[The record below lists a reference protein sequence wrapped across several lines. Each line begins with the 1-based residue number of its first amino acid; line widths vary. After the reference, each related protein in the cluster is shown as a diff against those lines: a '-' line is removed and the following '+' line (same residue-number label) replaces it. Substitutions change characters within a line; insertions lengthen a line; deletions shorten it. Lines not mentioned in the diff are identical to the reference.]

1 MGNSGSHCIGK
12 YTICILNLDLLGL
25 RLSQAIITTKLKNI
39 ICHFLVCIFSFLIT
53 AYFCFSCLTCK
64 LQIFSNF
71 KNWLCVLSMHDG
83 YCVSTC
89 VWACLIK
96 NFFFFI
102 WFFFSSFVQNVSLFF
117 PIQFCLKYIMPTFG
131 SLLAFNHL
139 LSFSIPFFPFS
150 FFFLLLLD
158 VSSATFLLLDVYY
171 ANTWVPLAIYF
182 LSATLYCR
190 DIHTGTLYSLYEV
203 TCINFIFTVNSF
215 YLHYSSLFLYPSR
228 YKSLVFTLHSPP

>member
-1 MGNSGSHCIGK
+1 MCQHLCLSLPYQK
-12 YTICILNLDLLGL
+12 LL
-25 RLSQAIITTKLKNI
+25 
-39 ICHFLVCIFSFLIT
+39 FFSFD
-53 AYFCFSCLTCK
+53 YFL
-64 LQIFSNF
+64 
-71 KNWLCVLSMHDG
+71 
-83 YCVSTC
+83 
-89 VWACLIK
+89 
-96 NFFFFI
+96 
-102 WFFFSSFVQNVSLFF
+102 SFVQNVSLFF

-131 SLLAFNHL
+131 SLLALNHL

-203 TCINFIFTVNSF
+203 ICINFIFTVNSF
-215 YLHYSSLFLYPSR
+215 YLHYSVNALHPLCSFNNL
-228 YKSLVFTLHSPP
+228 KSVNLMIFARRAKVSTTTYLTYSMFTS

>member
-39 ICHFLVCIFSFLIT
+39 ICYLFAFFSLLIT
-53 AYFCFSCLTCK
+53 DYLGFSCLTCK

-102 WFFFSSFVQNVSLFF
+102 WSFFRHLFKMFFFF
-117 PIQFCLKYIMPTFG
+117 PIVFCLKYIMPTFG
-131 SLLAFNHL
+131 SLLALNHL
-139 LSFSIPFFPFS
+139 LSFSIPFFLFRS
-150 FFFLLLLD
+150 FFFFYLMYHLPH
-158 VSSATFLLLDVYY
+158 FFFFDVYY

-203 TCINFIFTVNSF
+203 ICINFIFTVNSL
-215 YLHYSSLFLYPSR
+215 YLHYSFIFLYPSR